1 MECKICWITVNNR
14 IQGSEIGRTVDK
26 TASNTIFLGQILC
39 LVAELFWMQKIALT
53 ESTFGNVKMI
63 YIFIDISFSH
73 VRNRCLLTSET
84 SDISLKLV
92 KIADLWHQNNPIDN
106 DKYCQFQNQ
115 MESMKKFANISE
127 KFCKKYNNVHNFHQI
142 E

>member
-63 YIFIDISFSH
+63 YKLSSVTH
-73 VRNRCLLTSET
+73 TCL
-84 SDISLKLV
+84 
-92 KIADLWHQNNPIDN
+92 KIWRILIQYFATVSIIYFTTRYRWFVYELDFDRWPPYLYWPGAPENFRILWRTNVLN
-106 DKYCQFQNQ
+106 
-115 MESMKKFANISE
+115 SMACFMWT
-127 KFCKKYNNVHNFHQI
+127 
-142 E
+142 